1 VKLHRIWRRGT
12 ARTAPAA
19 PAGPEPQV
27 IQFDQDQL
35 REMSA
40 MFAAPR
46 WLRDLGI
53 ASWLVVGVAAL
64 LVGLTWLLGIMDT
77 IVGPV
82 LVGLILATVCTP
94 GVSWLAR
101 HRVPRAAG
109 AALVLLVIL
118 AVGVVIIMLV
128 VSGLVGQKD
137 SITTAVNNAVDK
149 LQGWAQDAGVDAS
162 GASSANKNVSQAVPD
177 ILSTLVNGVAHGIQG
192 LTSLAFGI
200 SFSIFSIFFLLK
212 DGPALRGFVERHM
225 GAPLPVARTITGG
238 VISSMRRYFL
248 GVTIVGAFN
257 AAVVGIGAIVL
268 GVPLAGT
275 IAVVTF
281 VLAYIPFIGA
291 FVAGAFA
298 VLIALGAQGTGA
310 AVAMLV
316 IVILANGALQNIVQP
331 IAMGA
336 TLRMNPLLILVV
348 TVGAGALFGMVG
360 MVLAAPLTASA
371 IHISADLASARAAA
385 KTDVTPE
392 PEPPP
397 DTAAEATWFS

>member
-1 VKLHRIWRRGT
+1 MKLQNILRRRPST
-12 ARTAPAA
+12 AGAV
-19 PAGPEPQV
+19 AGSEPQV
-27 IQFDQDQL
+27 VQFDEDQL

-46 WLRDLGI
+46 WLRDLGV
-53 ASWLVVGVAAL
+53 ASWLVAGVAVV
-64 LVGLTWLLGIMDT
+64 LVGLVWLLGIMDT

-82 LVGLILATVCTP
+82 LVGLVLSTVCSP

-101 HRVPRAAG
+101 HRIPRPAG
-109 AALVLLVIL
+109 AALVLLAIL
-118 AVGVVIIMLV
+118 AVGVVILLLV
-128 VSGLVGQKD
+128 LGGLISQKD
-137 SITTAVNNAVDK
+137 EISSAVNAAVDK
-149 LQGWAQDAGVDAS
+149 LQSWAQDVGVDSS
-162 GASSANKNVSQAVPD
+162 GASSANNNVSQAVPD
-177 ILSTLVNGVAHGIQG
+177 ILSTLVNGVAKGIQG
-192 LTSLAFGI
+192 LTSLAFGV

-212 DGPALRGFVERHM
+212 DGPKLRAFVERHM
-225 GAPLPVARTITGG
+225 GAPAPIAQTITGG

-257 AAVVGIGAIVL
+257 AVVVGAGALVL

-291 FVAGAFA
+291 FVSGAFA
-298 VLIALGAQGTGA
+298 VLIALGAQGT
-310 AVAMLV
+310 AVALAMLV

-348 TVGAGALFGMVG
+348 TVGAGALFGMLG
-360 MVLAAPLTASA
+360 MVLAAPLTAAA
-371 IHISADLASARAAA
+371 IHISADLSSVRVAERKDDTTEPGPAE
-385 KTDVTPE
+385 TP
-392 PEPPP
+392 PEV
-397 DTAAEATWFS
+397 AGLI

>member
-1 VKLHRIWRRGT
+1 MKFQNILHRRPST
-12 ARTAPAA
+12 TVADAP
-19 PAGPEPQV
+19 PAPQV
-27 IQFDQDQL
+27 VQFDEDQL

-46 WLRDLGI
+46 WLRDLGV
-53 ASWLVVGVAAL
+53 ASWLIAGVGVL
-64 LVGLTWLLGIMDT
+64 LFGLVWLLGIMDT

-82 LVGLILATVCTP
+82 LIGLVLATVCTP

-101 HRVPRAAG
+101 HHVPRPAG
-109 AALVLLVIL
+109 AAIVLLLIL
-118 AVGVVIIMLV
+118 AVGIVILLLV
-128 VSGLVGQKD
+128 LGGLVSQKD
-137 SITTAVNNAVDK
+137 EISAAVNSAVDRI
-149 LQGWAQDAGVDAS
+149 QGWVQDVGVDSS
-162 GASSANKNVSQAVPD
+162 GASSANDNVSQAVPD
-177 ILSTLVNGVAHGIQG
+177 ILSTLVNGVAKGIQG
-192 LTSLAFGI
+192 LTSLAFAV

-212 DGPALRGFVERHM
+212 DGPKLRAFIERHM
-225 GAPLPVARTITGG
+225 GAPAPIAQTITGG

-257 AAVVGIGAIVL
+257 AVVVGVGALIL

-298 VLIALGAQGTGA
+298 VLLALGAQGT
-310 AVAMLV
+310 AVALAMLV
-316 IVILANGALQNIVQP
+316 IVILANGALQNIVSP

-348 TVGAGALFGMVG
+348 TVGAGALFGMTG
-360 MVLAAPLTASA
+360 MVLAAPLTAAA
-371 IHISADLASARAAA
+371 IHISADLSSVRVAERREGTTESGPVETPPEAAGLI
-385 KTDVTPE
+385 
-392 PEPPP
+392 
-397 DTAAEATWFS
+397 